1 MVTVLWGDVAS
12 GLCGGCL
19 PIDLE
24 LMDVQ
29 AVDLELLDL
38 EVSDH
43 RSPDRKPAD
52 GQGADGTGAN
62 GCCADCGRAEAS
74 RSKLHRGRLL
84 PAGTEPGKIPR
95 ERSAVVHELLLLC
108 PPRTWASALA
118 ASVRFS
124 NSAAASQNAQ
134 TDMLVVFRRGT
145 RLLLPGPANIT
156 VSRSA
161 PGQSLARIASAT
173 R

>member
-74 RSKLHRGRLL
+74 RSKLHRGGLL

-134 TDMLVVFRRGT
+134 THTIVVSRRGT